1 MSEKYTGMS
10 EDKRYEGEN
19 VDITYN
25 VKRCI
30 HAAYCATRL
39 SEVFDTKKR
48 PWVNPNGAT
57 VDKITT
63 TIELC
68 PSGALHYDRKDG
80 VNEIPTGENTIRIQH
95 NGPLEIRGDLS
106 IQGATV
112 DIQSETRA
120 TLCRCGQSKNKPFC
134 DNTHKDVNFEATETD
149 PIIREGDHETGGKL
163 TIIAHANGPLEVQGN
178 FQIIGADGVT
188 LFRGT
193 KTWLCRCG
201 GSGKK
206 PFCDSTHKKNGFTAE

>member
-1 MSEKYTGMS
+1 MEKYTGVND
-10 EDKRYEGEN
+10 DKRYEGDN

-30 HAAYCATRL
+30 HAAQCVQHL

-48 PWVNPNGAT
+48 PWINANGSTTEKVA
-57 VDKITT
+57 T

-80 VNEIPTGENTIRIQH
+80 VKEIPAGENTIRIQH
-95 NGPLEIRGDLS
+95 NGPLEIRGDLA

-112 DIQSETRA
+112 DVQSETRV
-120 TLCRCGQSKNKPFC
+120 TLCRCGESKNKPFC
-134 DNTHKDVNFEATETD
+134 DNTHKEIGFEAVETD
-149 PIIREGDHETGGKL
+149 PIIREGDHESGGKL
-163 TIIAHANGPLEVQGN
+163 TIIAHANGPLELQGN
-178 FQIIGADGVT
+178 LHIIGADGET

-201 GSGKK
+201 GSAKK